1 MQNYKTITF
10 RLDTNNPLEHKLYDV
25 LAMQQTISARNKLIK
40 DVLARSLIDGSV
52 VASMEVDGDIKDMLV
67 SLCSRI
73 ETLERKAMS
82 NTTVEQRDMIPVTQP
97 EENQDVLMSSMTPED
112 REETQAE
119 PKDEE
124 APVKVSQEALA
135 FLAQGGFV

>member
-25 LAMQQTISARNKLIK
+25 LAMQQTTSARNKLIK

-82 NTTVEQRDMIPVTQP
+82 NTTVEQRDMIPVTEP

-112 REETQAE
+112 REGTQAE

-124 APVKVSQEALA
+124 TPVKVSQEALA